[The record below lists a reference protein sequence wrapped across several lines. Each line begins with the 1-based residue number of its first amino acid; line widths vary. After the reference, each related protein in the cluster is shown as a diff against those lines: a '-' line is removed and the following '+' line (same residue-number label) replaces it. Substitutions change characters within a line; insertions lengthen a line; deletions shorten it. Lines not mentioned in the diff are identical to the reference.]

1 MTTTPVHTSPGL
13 GLSWAQGLD
22 PLLLN
27 QRGLVDWVEFEPQT
41 TWLIAE
47 PDAAERASYDLIEH
61 WLQLPGRKLVHS
73 VAAPVGG
80 TSEAS
85 AHHLKLLRKTVG
97 VLDAPWA
104 SEHLGFNASHGVCT
118 GFFLPPRQT
127 EAQVRIVADNILR
140 LRDALGVP
148 VAIENIANYLRPRS
162 DEMSDGEF
170 LAMVVEAADCGLL
183 LDVHNAYTNARNGRQ
198 PLPAFL
204 NELPLERV
212 WEVHLAGG
220 LSQEGFWLDAH
231 SGAVPEDLW
240 PLIHDLPSRL
250 PSLKVV
256 NFEVYPSFLETQ
268 GLEVVVEELQRIRS
282 WITVPS
288 PPDEA
293 SLPPQSQP
301 APLIL
306 RDQRGQPPLTDLGD
320 FWEAALTAL
329 VTGQEVLVE
338 SLETSDFQAHLAD
351 EGGVSLVRDM
361 VFSFRASMVVKV
373 LKLSARLLL
382 RAVGP
387 GVCRQMLNDA
397 FAHHPPALSATLEAR
412 AFVEHVKER
421 GWQIPLLAE
430 LLGYELAVAQTLSD
444 GQPRV
449 VSFPV
454 EPLPLLWALA
464 EGRIPEEDLRQG
476 HYEIEIQPDPNLLLI

>member
-1 MTTTPVHTSPGL
+1 MTSPLFTSPGL
-13 GLSWAQGLD
+13 GISWTQGLD

-41 TWLIAE
+41 TWLVAE

-61 WLQLPGRKLVHS
+61 LLQVPGRKLVHS

-80 TSEAS
+80 TSDAS
-85 AHHLKLLRKTVG
+85 AHHLKLLRKTIG

-127 EAQVRIVADNILR
+127 EAQVRIVADNIRR

-148 VAIENIANYLRPRS
+148 VAIENIASYLRPRG

-170 LAMVVEAADCGLL
+170 LAQVVEAADCGLL
-183 LDVHNAYTNARNGRQ
+183 LDLHNAYTNARNGRQ
-198 PLPAFL
+198 PLSAFL

-220 LSQEGFWLDAH
+220 LNQDGFWLDAH
-231 SGAVPEDLW
+231 SGAVPHDLW
-240 PLIHDLPSRL
+240 TQIRDLPGRL

-256 NFEVYPSFLETQ
+256 NFEMYPSFLEHQ
-268 GLEVVVEELQRIRS
+268 SLEVVVEELRRIRS

-288 PPDEA
+288 TSEEA
-293 SLPPQSQP
+293 SPPALRQP
-301 APLIL
+301 APLVL
-306 RDQRGQPPLTDLGD
+306 RDQRGLPPLTDLGD
-320 FWEAALTAL
+320 PWEAALTAL
-329 VTGQEVLVE
+329 VTGQEALVK
-338 SLETSDFQAHLAD
+338 SPETVDLQAHLAD
-351 EGGVSLVRDM
+351 ERGVSLVREM
-361 VFSFRASMVVKV
+361 VFSFRASMVLRV

-397 FAHHPPALSATLEAR
+397 FAHHPPALYATLEAL
-412 AFVEHVKER
+412 AFAEHVKER
-421 GWQIPLLAE
+421 GWEIPLLAE
-430 LLGYELAVAQTLSD
+430 LLGYELAVAQTLTD
-444 GQPRV
+444 GKPRV
-449 VSFPV
+449 VTFPV
-454 EPLPLLWALA
+454 EPIPLLWALA
-464 EGRIPEEDLRQG
+464 EGRIPEGDLRQG